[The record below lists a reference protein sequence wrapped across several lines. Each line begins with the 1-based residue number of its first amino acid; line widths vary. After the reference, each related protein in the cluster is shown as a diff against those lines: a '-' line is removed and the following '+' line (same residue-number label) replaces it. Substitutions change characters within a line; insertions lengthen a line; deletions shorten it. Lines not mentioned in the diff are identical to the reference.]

1 MYAVIESGSKQY
13 RVEPGVIVE
22 VDRLTAEP
30 GEEIVFDR
38 VLLAGDGD
46 SVKVG
51 TPVVGGARV
60 AGTVIDHPRS
70 RKVIVFKYKPKERY
84 RIKTGQRRCLTRVR
98 ITEVT
103 L

>member
-13 RVEPGVIVE
+13 RVEPGSIVE
-22 VDRLTAEP
+22 VDRLKAAP
-30 GEEIVFDR
+30 GDEIVFDR
-38 VLLAGDGD
+38 VLLAGDAD
-46 SVKVG
+46 TVKVG

-60 AGTVIDHPRS
+60 AGEVVDHTRS
-70 RKVIVFKYKPKERY
+70 RKVIVLKYKPKERY
-84 RIKTGQRRCLTRVR
+84 RVKTSQRRCLTRVR